1 MPSIFVMMEI
11 RSHICHE
18 SSWHNSLVLACV
30 SVCVCLHVWTAT
42 TKRYVFMC
50 CNEINSII
58 IITVSKIP
66 KHVLNYN
73 VQWGIFSFL
82 LLCLKLYL
90 VITSPAL
97 VHPFGLS
104 PLNTPPKKE
113 QSLTPNGTHRMVGG
127 GMQVITITSWRVS
140 EDTLVQNRRGQE
152 GGRPGWQRRPSL
164 FQ

>member
-1 MPSIFVMMEI
+1 M
-11 RSHICHE
+11 
-18 SSWHNSLVLACV
+18 
-30 SVCVCLHVWTAT
+30 
-42 TKRYVFMC
+42 Y

-58 IITVSKIP
+58 IITFLKKT
-66 KHVLNYN
+66 KHLINYN

-127 GMQVITITSWRVS
+127 HAGHYHNK
-140 EDTLVQNRRGQE
+140 LAC
-152 GGRPGWQRRPSL
+152 
-164 FQ
+164 F

>member
-66 KHVLNYN
+66 KHVINYN

-104 PLNTPPKKE
+104 PLNTPPPLKKSKASPPTAHTE
-113 QSLTPNGTHRMVGG
+113 WWGG
-127 GMQVITITSWRVS
+127 HAGHYHNKLACFWRYTCS
-140 EDTLVQNRRGQE
+140 E
-152 GGRPGWQRRPSL
+152 
-164 FQ
+164 